1 MEMGSLG
8 SATAETR
15 SKSLVVVRILHFRI
29 VGCFSPT
36 AQKSHRGVKRSETS
50 IPLEPVPA
58 LTHWGAVLE
67 DVIDRETLLPQRPA
81 LHNAAVLIGCTQK
94 DLGHTGEGSLALREP
109 SHRSADLPVQ
119 LSQPVLGP
127 ALHFTFHLSTSAPT
141 ASAVGT
147 ATCSEFSLV
156 RNLRWVTAGY
166 LSLLRGS
173 VVQRRNRDGNSSVS
187 MRHFSFTTLTT
198 TWTHRE
204 WTH

>member
-8 SATAETR
+8 RATAETR
-15 SKSLVVVRILHFRI
+15 SRSLVVVRILHFRI

-36 AQKSHRGVKRSETS
+36 AQEGDRRVKSSETS
-50 IPLEPVPA
+50 AAGAGPA

-67 DVIDRETLLPQRPA
+67 DVVHGETLLPQRPA
-81 LHNAAVLIGCTQK
+81 LHNAAVLIGRTQK
-94 DLGHTGEGSLALREP
+94 DLGHTGEGSLALPEP
-109 SHRSADLPVQ
+109 PRLCWSPS
-119 LSQPVLGP
+119 P
-127 ALHFTFHLSTSAPT
+127 ALSACSGT
-141 ASAVGT
+141 AVVT

-173 VVQRRNRDGNSSVS
+173 VVQRRNRDGSSSVS

-198 TWTHRE
+198 TWTHRRRE
-204 WTH
+204 WTHRRRDMSCPQGRLTL